1 MQTAVETEL
10 TDIKNKKKG
19 RNSKNKDKISALLK
33 KLEGWKKVRERAE
46 ELTISMDYLEGGRLK
61 ELRSRVR
68 KFLMVPEEDETR
80 LPVVEE
86 IEVLVELS
94 EQNRRKQNPGMLL
107 SQHQENKLTR
117 TESIDLRNQNDFV
130 TLKLIHID

>member
-117 TESIDLRNQNDFV
+117 TESIDLRNQNDVV
-130 TLKLIHID
+130 TLKLSHID

>member
-1 MQTAVETEL
+1 LQTAVETEL

-107 SQHQENKLTR
+107 SQHHENKLTG
-117 TESIDLRNQNDFV
+117 TESIDLRNQNDVV
-130 TLKLIHID
+130 TLKLSHID

>member
-86 IEVLVELS
+86 IEVLIEMS

-107 SQHQENKLTR
+107 SQHHENKLTG
-117 TESIDLRNQNDFV
+117 TESIDLRNQNDVV
-130 TLKLIHID
+130 TLKLSHID

>member
-1 MQTAVETEL
+1 LQTAVETEL

-19 RNSKNKDKISALLK
+19 RNSKNKDKISASLK

-46 ELTISMDYLEGGRLK
+46 ESTISMDYLEGGRLK

>member
-1 MQTAVETEL
+1 LQTAVETEL

-46 ELTISMDYLEGGRLK
+46 ESTISMDYLEGGRLK

-86 IEVLVELS
+86 IEVLIEMS

-107 SQHQENKLTR
+107 SQHHENKLTG
-117 TESIDLRNQNDFV
+117 TESIDLRNQNDVV
-130 TLKLIHID
+130 TLKLSHID

>member
-1 MQTAVETEL
+1 MQTAVDTEL

-19 RNSKNKDKISALLK
+19 RNSKNKDKISASLK

-94 EQNRRKQNPGMLL
+94 EQNRRNQNPGMLL

-117 TESIDLRNQNDFV
+117 TESIDLRNQNDVV

>member
-1 MQTAVETEL
+1 
-10 TDIKNKKKG
+10 
-19 RNSKNKDKISALLK
+19 LK

-68 KFLMVPEEDETR
+68 KFLTAPEEDETR

-86 IEVLVELS
+86 IEVLIEMS

-107 SQHQENKLTR
+107 SQHHENKLTG
-117 TESIDLRNQNDFV
+117 TESIDLRNQNDVV
-130 TLKLIHID
+130 TLKLSHID

>member
-1 MQTAVETEL
+1 
-10 TDIKNKKKG
+10 
-19 RNSKNKDKISALLK
+19 
-33 KLEGWKKVRERAE
+33 
-46 ELTISMDYLEGGRLK
+46 MDYLEGGRLK

-117 TESIDLRNQNDFV
+117 TESIDLRNQNDVV
-130 TLKLIHID
+130 TLKLSHID

>member
-1 MQTAVETEL
+1 
-10 TDIKNKKKG
+10 
-19 RNSKNKDKISALLK
+19 
-33 KLEGWKKVRERAE
+33 
-46 ELTISMDYLEGGRLK
+46 MDYLEGGRLK

>member
-68 KFLMVPEEDETR
+68 KFLMAPEEDETR

-86 IEVLVELS
+86 IEVLIELS

-117 TESIDLRNQNDFV
+117 TESIYLRNQNDVV

>member
-1 MQTAVETEL
+1 LQTAVETEL

-19 RNSKNKDKISALLK
+19 RNSKNKDKISASLK

>member
-19 RNSKNKDKISALLK
+19 RNSKNKDKISASLK

-117 TESIDLRNQNDFV
+117 TESIDLRNQNDVV
-130 TLKLIHID
+130 TLKLSHID

>member
-86 IEVLVELS
+86 IEVFVELS

-107 SQHQENKLTR
+107 SQHHENKLTG
-117 TESIDLRNQNDFV
+117 TESIDLRNQNDVV
-130 TLKLIHID
+130 TLKLSHID

>member
-1 MQTAVETEL
+1 LQTAVETEL

-19 RNSKNKDKISALLK
+19 RNSKNKDKISASLK

-68 KFLMVPEEDETR
+68 KFLTAPEEDETR

-86 IEVLVELS
+86 IEVLIEMS

-107 SQHQENKLTR
+107 SQHHENKLTG